1 MDILLF
7 LLAVVPGILV
17 CFYIFT
23 LDKYEREPQF
33 HLAIC
38 FALGVLSTLPAIN
51 IEEMGAKLNLEHGK
65 DLGKIFLYAFFVIAL
80 TEEFVKYLALMLYA
94 YPRKAFNEPLDGVI
108 YSVMVGMGFATLENI
123 LYAERIQAGHMLAR
137 AFISVPGHA
146 VFAVLMG
153 YFVGQAKFHPNPL
166 FRLVHTLKGLFAAAL
181 FHGIYDFMVLQ
192 ELYEGLMVLG
202 TVSIYLG
209 IVYGRKLIKKQ
220 QEISPFRDDQND
232 ELTVMQLASLD
243 RPHFVQ
249 DTLIVAE
256 ILKRLL
262 PLEKENIWAKTYFDP
277 LTGDKWLRYT
287 IKTNED
293 GTSEYRLL
301 HLPEPDMRELVR
313 IALNTP
319 YSDEIQAAAYYLDI
333 KASRTGSVFRS
344 ELLTVMESLDLSSLN
359 PAQLTRLENF
369 IEETALTTPNEP
381 KHLPAQ
387 HNFVNLPPDLPQF
400 DVISARAT
408 TLLDRIKNTY
418 A

>member
-51 IEEMGAKLNLEHGK
+51 IEEMGKKLNLEHGK
-65 DLGKIFLYAFFVIAL
+65 DLGKIFLYAFFVIGL

-94 YPRKAFNEPLDGVI
+94 YPRKSFNEPLDGVI
-108 YSVMVGMGFATLENI
+108 YSVMVSMGFATLENI

-146 VFAVLMG
+146 VFAVVMG
-153 YFVGQAKFHPNPL
+153 YFVGQAKFHPTTH
-166 FRLVHTLKGLFAAAL
+166 FRLFHTLKGLLAATV
-181 FHGIYDFMVLQ
+181 FHGVYDFMVLQ

-202 TVSIYLG
+202 TISIYLG

-220 QEISPFRDDQND
+220 QDISPFRDDQND

-249 DTLIVAE
+249 DTLIVNE

-262 PLEKENIWAKTYFDP
+262 PLEKADTWAKNFFDP

-287 IKTNED
+287 IKHNED
-293 GTSEYRLL
+293 GIAEYRLL
-301 HLPEPDMRELVR
+301 HLPEPNITELVH

-319 YSDEIQAAAYYLDI
+319 YADEIQAAAYYLDI

-344 ELLTVMESLDLSSLN
+344 ELLGVMENLDLTALTA
-359 PAQLTRLENF
+359 AQRTRLQHF

-400 DVISARAT
+400 EEIASRATLILTKIQISA
-408 TLLDRIKNTY
+408 
-418 A
+418 